1 MVDRCDGWMWSI
13 YVMDVVDR
21 CDGWMWSID
30 VMYVVDGCDGCGRY
44 M

>member
-1 MVDRCDGWMWSI
+1 MWSI
-13 YVMDVVDR
+13 DVMDVVDR